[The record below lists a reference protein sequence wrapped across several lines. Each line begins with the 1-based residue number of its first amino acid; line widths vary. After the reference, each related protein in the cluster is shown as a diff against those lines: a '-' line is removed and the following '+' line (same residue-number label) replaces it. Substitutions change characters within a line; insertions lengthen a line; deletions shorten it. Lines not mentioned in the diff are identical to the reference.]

1 MTRGDFI
8 MRKKRTERKNV
19 KERLN
24 DVLDLPSDMLL
35 DIPRMT
41 MNDNRELQIENYR
54 SVLEYEDGQIK
65 RNSKNHIIKINGK
78 KLEIVS
84 ITDDEIFIR
93 GVITGI
99 SFLH

>member
-1 MTRGDFI
+1 

-65 RNSKNHIIKINGK
+65 LNSKNYIIKINGK

>member
-65 RNSKNHIIKINGK
+65 LNSKNYIIKINGK

>member
-1 MTRGDFI
+1 

-65 RNSKNHIIKINGK
+65 LNSKNYIIKINGK

-84 ITDDEIFIR
+84 ITDEEIFIR

>member
-1 MTRGDFI
+1 

-65 RNSKNHIIKINGK
+65 LNSKNYIIKINGK

-93 GVITGI
+93 GVITSI